1 MTYTVVQ
8 SKESTALIWTMT
20 IKQALDSKIKRKRRM
35 SYMLMT
41 SENLYLVSSVLL
53 HILGMWATQNSFN
66 VIFKE

>member
-1 MTYTVVQ
+1 
-8 SKESTALIWTMT
+8 
-20 IKQALDSKIKRKRRM
+20 
-35 SYMLMT
+35 MLMI